1 MIELLFTIPM
11 IVLTLTGAG
20 WFLKVEWDQ
29 GRCAYITFEKTHAQL
44 TGSSPLSGANLSAS
58 AYGGRVQIQ
67 VSPESVQ
74 GSADCGSS
82 TEQVGLPQLD
92 PQSDPGSQPVPEMT
106 PL

>member
-29 GRCAYITFEKTHAQL
+29 GRCAYIAFEKTHAQL
-44 TGSSPLSGANLSAS
+44 TGASPLLGANLSAS
-58 AYGGRVQIQ
+58 SYGGRVQVQ
-67 VSPESVQ
+67 VSSDSVQ

-82 TEQVGLPQLD
+82 SENVALPQLD
-92 PQSDPGSQPVPEMT
+92 PEDSNPQPVPEMT

>member
-44 TGSSPLSGANLSAS
+44 TGASPLAGPSLAS
-58 AYGGRVQIQ
+58 SYGGRVQVR
-67 VSPESVQ
+67 VSSDSVQ
-74 GSADCGSS
+74 GSGDCGSS
-82 TEQVGLPQLD
+82 SEKVALPQLD
-92 PQSDPGSQPVPEMT
+92 PDSDADTQPATEMT